1 MSNHKDSV
9 TANRREMTRVC
20 YETKAELFVGD
31 KKLLVTESRDISLK
45 GIYVQTK
52 GLKVG
57 MECKIILTLTGSEPE
72 IIIILHGKVVRVDN
86 SGAGILFTLIDIES
100 FLHLQN
106 IVAVN
111 TGDYDMTHQEFVNK
125 QSPSEVK

>member
-1 MSNHKDSV
+1 MSSHKDSV
-9 TANRREMTRVC
+9 TVNRREMTRAC
-20 YETKAELFVGD
+20 YGTKVEIFVGD
-31 KKLLVTESRDISLK
+31 KEIPVTESRDISLS

-57 MECKIILTLTGSEPE
+57 MECKVVLTLTGYEPE

-86 SGAGILFTLIDIES
+86 SGAGILFTLIDIDS